1 MFAIDRSRG
10 LLFHNGRAYA
20 PATRIWQ
27 AAPLPSAAE
36 PVDPVQALAWLQRE
50 SGHPLK
56 APIGIIGPNEATAEQ
71 VAVAAEAGAI
81 VGQMGLAVLCGGR
94 QGVMEGAARG
104 AASVGGIAIGLLP
117 HGDPTQANLFV
128 TVAIASGIGEARN
141 AIIAQAGACL
151 IAVGDSNGTLSE
163 VALGLRLGK
172 RVFGLAGAAQVDGV
186 VHLAGAEEL
195 PAALARELLKIQEGS
210 HRSGDGSD
218 QRTARR

>member
-1 MFAIDRSRG
+1 MFAIDRPSGR
-10 LLFHNGRAYA
+10 LFHDGRAYT
-20 PATRIWQ
+20 PATRSWQ
-27 AAPLPSAAE
+27 EALLPAGAE
-36 PVDPVQALAWLQRE
+36 PADPIEALAWLQRE

-71 VAVAAEAGAI
+71 VAMAAEAGAI
-81 VGQMGLAVLCGGR
+81 VGRMGLAVLCGGR

-117 HGDPTQANLFV
+117 HGDPTQANPFV

-151 IAVGDSNGTLSE
+151 IAVGDSHGTLSE

-172 RVFGLAGAAQVDGV
+172 RVFGLAGAARVDGV
-186 VHLAGAEEL
+186 VHLITPAAL
-195 PAALARELLKIQEGS
+195 PAALARELLKI
-210 HRSGDGSD
+210 
-218 QRTARR
+218 

>member
-1 MFAIDRSRG
+1 MFAIDRPNG
-10 LLFHNGRAYA
+10 LLFHDGRAYT
-20 PATRIWQ
+20 PATRSWQ
-27 AAPLPSAAE
+27 AAPPSVGAE
-36 PVDPVQALAWLQRE
+36 PADPIQALAWLQRE
-50 SGHPLK
+50 SGYPVK

-117 HGDPTQANLFV
+117 HGDPAQANPFV

-141 AIIAQAGACL
+141 AIIAQAAACL
-151 IAVGDSNGTLSE
+151 IAVGDSLGTLSE

-172 RVFGLAGAAQVDGV
+172 RVFGLAGAARVDGV
-186 VHLAGAEEL
+186 VHLTTPAAL
-195 PAALARELLKIQEGS
+195 PAALARELLKI
-210 HRSGDGSD
+210 
-218 QRTARR
+218 

>member
-1 MFAIDRSRG
+1 MFAIDRPNG
-10 LLFHNGRAYA
+10 LLFHDGRAYT
-20 PATRIWQ
+20 PATRSWQ
-27 AAPLPSAAE
+27 AAPPPAVAE
-36 PVDPVQALAWLQRE
+36 PADPIQALAWLQRE

-81 VGQMGLAVLCGGR
+81 VGRMGLAVLCGGR

-117 HGDPTQANLFV
+117 HGDPTQANPFV

-151 IAVGDSNGTLSE
+151 IAVGDSHGTLSE

-172 RVFGLAGAAQVDGV
+172 RVFGLAGAARVDGV
-186 VHLAGAEEL
+186 VHLTTPGEL
-195 PAALARELLKIQEGS
+195 PAALARELLKI
-210 HRSGDGSD
+210 
-218 QRTARR
+218 

>member
-1 MFAIDRSRG
+1 MFAIDRPSGR
-10 LLFHNGRAYA
+10 LFHDRRAYT
-20 PATRIWQ
+20 PATRSWQ
-27 AAPLPSAAE
+27 ETFLPAGAE
-36 PVDPVQALAWLQRE
+36 PADPIEALAWLQRE

-71 VAVAAEAGAI
+71 VAMAAEAGAI
-81 VGQMGLAVLCGGR
+81 VGRMGLAVLCGGR

-117 HGDPTQANLFV
+117 HGDPTQANPFV

-151 IAVGDSNGTLSE
+151 IAVGDSHGTLSE

-172 RVFGLAGAAQVDGV
+172 RVFGLAGAARVDGV
-186 VHLAGAEEL
+186 VHLITPAAL
-195 PAALARELLKIQEGS
+195 PAALARELLKI
-210 HRSGDGSD
+210 
-218 QRTARR
+218 

>member
-1 MFAIDRSRG
+1 MFVLDRPSG
-10 LLFHNGRAYA
+10 LLFHGGRAYT
-20 PATRIWQ
+20 PATRRWQ
-27 AAPLPSAAE
+27 TAPPPAGAE
-36 PVDPVQALAWLQRE
+36 PADPIQALAWLQRE

-81 VGQMGLAVLCGGR
+81 VGRMGLAVLCGGR

-117 HGDPTQANLFV
+117 HGDPTQANPFV

-151 IAVGDSNGTLSE
+151 IAVGDSHGTLSE

-172 RVFGLAGAAQVDGV
+172 RVFGLAGAARVDGV
-186 VHLAGAEEL
+186 VHLTTPGEL
-195 PAALARELLKIQEGS
+195 PAALARELLKI
-210 HRSGDGSD
+210 
-218 QRTARR
+218 